1 MDDDGR
7 RSSGHQGSFEERLR
21 RARRSIEDRD
31 LQGSN
36 RASAYSFGFRL
47 ATDLIAGVLGG
58 FGIGWLLDY
67 WLGTSPWLLLLFTPL
82 GMAAGIMNVIRA
94 ARSAQGRRH
103 LEQTSGEGLPSVADE
118 ED

>member
-1 MDDDGR
+1 MDDAGKT
-7 RSSGHQGSFEERLR
+7 SSRNQGTFEERLR

-67 WLGTSPWLLLLFTPL
+67 LLGTSPWFLLVFTPL
-82 GMAAGIMNVIRA
+82 GMVAGIMNVIRA
-94 ARSAQGRRH
+94 ASSAQGRRH
-103 LEQTSGEGLPSVADE
+103 LEQTRGEDLPSVADD